1 MVSVARYVHP
11 TRAIHLPLVR
21 LQVRKAGNSNAK
33 HGSYPTELLTRCPP
47 PYPQLRE
54 LWEVGAAELP
64 QVPARERAYL
74 GVAPLGNA
82 LPAEEM
88 ATRCGC
94 GVSSLLQA
102 QGAEWG
108 SAHCSVLKGT
118 PMGVST
124 QVSTF
129 HKIGMPQHPSSPHL
143 PRRLPAYLRWDRFR
157 CSLHSF
163 LARCFCLKLYN
174 CSPSDNARCSREM
187 SPSSR

>member
-1 MVSVARYVHP
+1 
-11 TRAIHLPLVR
+11 
-21 LQVRKAGNSNAK
+21 
-33 HGSYPTELLTRCPP
+33 
-47 PYPQLRE
+47 
-54 LWEVGAAELP
+54 
-64 QVPARERAYL
+64 
-74 GVAPLGNA
+74 
-82 LPAEEM
+82 
-88 ATRCGC
+88 
-94 GVSSLLQA
+94 
-102 QGAEWG
+102 
-108 SAHCSVLKGT
+108 
-118 PMGVST
+118 MGVST